1 MASISVNNIAAF
13 DALNERK
20 INFTYS
26 GNQCIANTIT
36 VYNSSTNESVYS
48 HRVTSFALSHTIPA
62 GTLTNGVSYYIKIT
76 AHYMNGATEES
87 VTSVASNIFLCL
99 KTPVWEFSGITN
111 NSTVNNSTVNLTMN
125 YSQEQN
131 EEINEFIIE
140 VYTVGHT
147 VFHRS
152 PSLYDV
158 SVAYTISGLEDNN
171 VYYLRAYG
179 VTVNGLVIDTRHDYP
194 DDIKITADFIAPD
207 VYSLAYLENFPDEG
221 VIRISLNVASIEG
234 RSQSGKDFTYTNN
247 EYVNLQDDYVIF
259 DQNIYTGDEF
269 TFLIKGKNFVPN
281 TTIFMLTSADGN
293 NVVTVNL
300 YQAEISG
307 EIKYYAQLKH
317 QNKYFDT
324 FYAIYTDFMDIDLT
338 KDIQI
343 LIQHTGGLYSITMEE
358 VSAS

>member
-1 MASISVNNIAAF
+1 MAGISVNNIAAF

-26 GNQCIANTIT
+26 GNQCIANTID
-36 VYNSSTNESVYS
+36 VYNSSTNETVYS

-62 GTLTNGVSYYIKIT
+62 GTLTNGLSYYIKIT

-87 VTSVASNIFLCL
+87 ITSVASNIFLCL
-99 KTPVWEFSGITN
+99 KTPTWSFSGITN

-158 SVAYTISGLEDNN
+158 SAAYVITGLEDKN

-179 VTVNGLVIDTRHDYP
+179 TTVNGLVIDTRSKYP
-194 DDIKITADFIAPD
+194 DDIKITADFVAPD
-207 VYSLAYLENFPDEG
+207 VYSLAYLENLPDEG
-221 VIRISLNVASIEG
+221 IIRISLNVASIEG
-234 RSQSGKDFTYTNN
+234 HSKSGQDFTYTDN
-247 EYVNLQDDYVIF
+247 EYVNAQNDYVVF
-259 DQNIYTGDEF
+259 DQNVYTGDEF
-269 TFLIKGKNFVPN
+269 SFLIKGKNFVPN
-281 TTIFMLTSADGN
+281 ATIFMLTSADGN
-293 NVVTVNL
+293 DVVTVDL
-300 YQAEISG
+300 FEAEISG
-307 EIKYYAQLKH
+307 QTRYYARLKH
-317 QNKYFDT
+317 QNRYLST
-324 FYAIYTDFMDIDLT
+324 FYAIYTDFLDIDLT

-343 LIQHTGGLYSITMEE
+343 LIQCTGGLFSITMEE